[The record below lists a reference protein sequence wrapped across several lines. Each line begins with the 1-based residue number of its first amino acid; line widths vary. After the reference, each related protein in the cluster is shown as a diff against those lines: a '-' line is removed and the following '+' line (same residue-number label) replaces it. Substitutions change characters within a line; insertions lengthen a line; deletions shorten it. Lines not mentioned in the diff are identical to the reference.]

1 MESVAAAGIIG
12 GTVLHLPSSSSCF
25 SPRKVL
31 SLVNI
36 RSYRNNF
43 DQFSLR
49 SSPVPSRRIITVDK
63 QVSSVYKYNSTIIP
77 LVDKLDLRRLDSIY
91 RHDNHDNNYNAN
103 HANKLLM
110 MINKSR
116 EVRNSP
122 NCHRNKFVDTLSRI
136 LASLLSYGLLFAF
149 TITMHTLC
157 SRNSALAASYDRI
170 GGSSS
175 VLSTLLSSTS
185 HSPSCNSEKTGQSIH
200 INIVFP
206 YVFQFCASVTVTLLA
221 NLYGMLHPYLGQ
233 LMMSKRRGSVF
244 FFQVAVSDK
253 EHTLRKRLKK
263 LAENADVST
272 LNGLNYVLKE
282 VVKALL
288 QYNDSSIH
296 FTHLTNLYAPMM
308 MLRKWFEEFL
318 NRELGRDDVEYTLL
332 NTLVN
337 ADNDDEHK
345 NETNIIKSNS
355 NSENVYTVVT
365 VLVLATREHLIPCFK
380 EKGRTCTHS
389 FEVLQ
394 TLQRIPINEIQSVE
408 VLWSP
413 RKDNEVLL
421 EDQLL
426 RDFPGLIRIENGFIY
441 TSSI

>member
-12 GTVLHLPSSSSCF
+12 GTVLHLPSSSCF

-49 SSPVPSRRIITVDK
+49 SITVPSRRIITVDK
-63 QVSSVYKYNSTIIP
+63 QVSSVYKYNSTTIP

-149 TITMHTLC
+149 TITMHTLY

-185 HSPSCNSEKTGQSIH
+185 HSPSCNCEKTGQSIN

-206 YVFQFCASVTVTLLA
+206 YVFQLCASVTVTLLA

-296 FTHLTNLYAPMM
+296 FTKLCSITAPMM
-308 MLRKWFEEFL
+308 QLRKWFEEFL
-318 NRELGRDDVEYTLL
+318 NRELRMEDVEYTLL

-337 ADNDDEHK
+337 ADDDGEHK
-345 NETNIIKSNS
+345 
-355 NSENVYTVVT
+355 
-365 VLVLATREHLIPCFK
+365 
-380 EKGRTCTHS
+380 
-389 FEVLQ
+389 
-394 TLQRIPINEIQSVE
+394 
-408 VLWSP
+408 
-413 RKDNEVLL
+413 D
-421 EDQLL
+421 D
-426 RDFPGLIRIENGFIY
+426 DGFYWLSHIM
-441 TSSI
+441 